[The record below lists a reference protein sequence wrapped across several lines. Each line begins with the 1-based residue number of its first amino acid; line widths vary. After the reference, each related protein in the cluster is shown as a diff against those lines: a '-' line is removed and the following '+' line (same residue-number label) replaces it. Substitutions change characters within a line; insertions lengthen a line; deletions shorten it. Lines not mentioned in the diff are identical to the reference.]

1 MSRVGKSSAT
11 LKVSETFKED
21 GAHALKA
28 ELKPF
33 SSEHPSQPQVW
44 SFQFGF

>member
-1 MSRVGKSSAT
+1 MSRVRKYSAA
-11 LKVSETFKED
+11 LKVSEAFKEE
-21 GAHALKA
+21 GEHALKA

-44 SFQFGF
+44 SFHFGF